1 MIRLLRPGDED
12 VLEAFLLPRVD
23 SSMFLIGNMRSSGL
37 VDDGQPYAGTY
48 AAAFE
53 SGEIVGVVAH
63 YWNRNL
69 VFQAPVHLDVLWRA
83 AVEASG
89 RPIQG
94 LIGPTDQ
101 VGAAKAAL
109 HIDDSDVQMDETER
123 LYSLRLDVLIEPEG
137 LSSGRLKG
145 RRIRPGDV
153 ELVTAWRVAYSVEAL
168 GADDTPQLWE
178 QCRAGVE
185 RYLAEQLTWI
195 LEDRGQPVACSSFNT
210 AIEEA
215 VQIGGVWTPPEH
227 RRRGYGRSV
236 VAASLLDARSQ
247 GVEKAVLFTGEG
259 NVAAQKAYTALGF
272 RHIGDYRIIPLR
284 SPLRLEKPGL
294 SSPE

>member
-1 MIRLLRPGDED
+1 MTTRRQPPMIRLLQPGDED

-69 VFQAPVHLDVLWRA
+69 VFQAPAHLDGLWQA

-94 LIGPTDQ
+94 LIGPNGQ

-137 LSSGRLKG
+137 LNSGRLKG

-153 ELVTAWRVAYSVEAL
+153 ELSTEWRVAYSVETL

-178 QCRAGVE
+178 QCRAEVE

-195 LEDRGQPVACSSFNT
+195 LEDQDQPVACSSFNT
-210 AIEEA
+210 AIAEA

-272 RHIGDYRIIPLR
+272 RHIGDYRIILLR
-284 SPLRLEKPGL
+284 SPL
-294 SSPE
+294 